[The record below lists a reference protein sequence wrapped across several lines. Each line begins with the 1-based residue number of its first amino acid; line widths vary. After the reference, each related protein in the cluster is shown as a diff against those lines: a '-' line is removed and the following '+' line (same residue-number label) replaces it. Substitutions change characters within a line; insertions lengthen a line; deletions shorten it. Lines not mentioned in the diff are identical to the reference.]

1 MLVALIATDK
11 PGALEVRK
19 ANRQA
24 HLDYIAETGVVAQ
37 AGPLLSASGEMNGS
51 LIVLD
56 VPNIETAQAWAAGDP
71 YGKAG
76 LFEDVTLRPWNKVI
90 G

>member
-1 MLVALIATDK
+1 MLVALIAHDR
-11 PGALEVRK
+11 PGALPIRQE
-19 ANRQA
+19 NRPA
-24 HLDYIAETGVVAQ
+24 HVAYLKSSAVVQQ
-37 AGPLLSASGEMNGS
+37 AGPLLDDQGEMAGS

-56 VPNIETAQAWAAGDP
+56 VADMDAASDWAAEDP

-76 LFEDVTLRPWNKVI
+76 LFASVQLIAWNRVI

>member
-1 MLVALIATDK
+1 MLIALIALDK

-19 ANRQA
+19 ANRDA
-24 HLDYIAETGVVAQ
+24 HIAYLKDTGVVQQ
-37 AGPLLSASGEMNGS
+37 AGPFLSNTGQMNGS

-56 VPNIETAQAWAAGDP
+56 VPDMEAAQAWAAGDP

-76 LFEDVTLRPWNKVI
+76 LFDSVTLRQWNKVI
-90 G
+90 

>member
-1 MLVALIATDK
+1 MLIALIALDK

-19 ANRQA
+19 ANREA
-24 HLDYIAETGVVAQ
+24 HIAYLKETGVVQQ
-37 AGPLLSASGEMNGS
+37 AGPFLSNTGEMNGS

-56 VPNIETAQAWAAGDP
+56 VPDMEAAQAWAAGDP

-76 LFEDVTLRPWNKVI
+76 LFDSVTLRQWNKVI
-90 G
+90 

>member
-1 MLVALIATDK
+1 MLIALIALDK
-11 PGALEVRK
+11 PDALDIRK
-19 ANRQA
+19 ANREA
-24 HLDYIAETGVVAQ
+24 HLAYIAETGVVAMG
-37 AGPLLSASGEMNGS
+37 GPLLSNTGDMNGS

-56 VPNIETAQAWAAGDP
+56 VPDMEAAQAWAAGDP

-76 LFEDVTLRPWNKVI
+76 LFESVTLRAWKKVV